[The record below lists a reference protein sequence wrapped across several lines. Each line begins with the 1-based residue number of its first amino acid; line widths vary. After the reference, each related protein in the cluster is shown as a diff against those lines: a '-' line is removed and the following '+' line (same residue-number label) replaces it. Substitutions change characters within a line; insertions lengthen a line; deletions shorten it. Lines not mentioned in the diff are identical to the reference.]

1 MKNYF
6 GPIFDH
12 LTIVNKN
19 LKFIIHSHKISY
31 LCAVF
36 KSYVMLKA
44 IFFNFLFL
52 FSLSAV
58 AFAEGEAIADDFG
71 KEKPKNFSL
80 DNKSSKQL
88 HSFSLRSGMYFKGEN
103 LINTE
108 STANATY
115 SNLNIISFQKGQNT
129 YLLPYKKKAIL
140 NKLTFNPNEILRNY
154 SGR

>member
-1 MKNYF
+1 
-6 GPIFDH
+6 
-12 LTIVNKN
+12 
-19 LKFIIHSHKISY
+19 
-31 LCAVF
+31 
-36 KSYVMLKA
+36 MLKA
-44 IFFNFLFL
+44 IFFNLLFI

-58 AFAEGEAIADDFG
+58 AFAEGEAVADDFG

-103 LINTE
+103 LINAE
-108 STANATY
+108 SSASSSYAT
-115 SNLNIISFQKGQNT
+115 LNIISFQKGQSS

-154 SGR
+154 SGK